1 MRQGVAF
8 AILFGLIAVVLLIAA
23 IWTSPAASLSG
34 KLFATFIVVG
44 CAGVGSFL
52 ADRGGDDA

>member
-1 MRQGVAF
+1 MRPGAAF
-8 AILFGLIAVVLLIAA
+8 ALLFGLLAVVMLVAA
-23 IWTSPAASLSG
+23 IWTAPGLDLSG

-52 ADRGGDDA
+52 ADRGRGDA